1 MTMRRLGLGL
11 LVAGTLAFAAAAEE
25 GVVTLKRQ
33 GGPADP
39 PPAVFPH
46 WVHRIRYTC
55 YACHPGRIQPPATPL
70 THEAMAGGQGCG
82 ACHDGRTAWAISF
95 ATCTR
100 CHIAR

>member
-11 LVAGTLAFAAAAEE
+11 LVAGTLAIAAGAEE

-46 WVHRIRYTC
+46 WVHRIRYT
-55 YACHPGRIQPPATPL
+55 
-70 THEAMAGGQGCG
+70 
-82 ACHDGRTAWAISF
+82 
-95 ATCTR
+95 
-100 CHIAR
+100 